1 MSDKYYNLGDYQ
13 RQITT
18 SSPDTQLWFDRGL
31 LWTYCFNPSEA
42 INCFK

>member
-18 SSPDTQLWFDRGL
+18 SSPDTQLCNSPQLKRTL
-31 LWTYCFNPSEA
+31 LN
-42 INCFK
+42 